1 MRGRI
6 VLLALVALLVAMP
19 LAADW
24 AGGLQREVPL
34 DGNGNTWLVH
44 ATVNGS
50 MNGLFLLDT
59 GASYCVLAPTAAR
72 RLGVKASG
80 ENVEIRTANGVV
92 RAPVIELATN
102 PEALQREVAAARELY
117 EGSAR
122 KLSAKRKKAAQEF
135 SRSVTA
141 AAKFRNSTSAI
152 PRR

>member
-6 VLLALVALLVAMP
+6 VLLAL
-19 LAADW
+19 

-92 RAPVIELATN
+92 RAPVIELATVDVGGN
-102 PEALQREVAAARELY
+102 RARQVRAIVHPAVAPPLD
-117 EGSAR
+117 GIIG
-122 KLSAKRKKAAQEF
+122 LSFLNHF
-135 SRSVTA
+135 SYGVD
-141 AAKFRNSTSAI
+141 
-152 PRR
+152 PRRRVLRLN